1 MNTNGL
7 EIAIIG
13 MAGRFPG
20 AKNIDEY
27 WQNIKNGV
35 ESIRPL
41 TDEYLLS
48 QGVDKSFLEHPQYV
62 KAGAVLE
69 DIELFDA
76 DFFGFSPREAEIL
89 DPQQRL
95 FLECAV
101 EALET
106 AGYNPQTYPGLI
118 GVYGGAGMNG
128 YLFNL
133 YTNPNIRNSVS
144 NYQLF
149 LASDK
154 DFLTTRVSYK
164 LNLQGPSVDVQT
176 ACSTSLVAVHI
187 ACQSLLSGECDIAL
201 AGGVAIS
208 KQVGYLYQ
216 EGGIY
221 STDGHCRAFD
231 ANAKGTVS
239 GSGVGIVVL
248 KRLEDAASDGD
259 CIDAII
265 KGSAINNDGAFKVS
279 YTSPSIDA
287 QAKVIRAAQLMADV
301 EAESISYIEAHGTGT
316 PLGDPIEIAALT
328 QVFGSNQGAGGAEGA
343 EVAGE
348 ARGAGEAG
356 GARGAGEAGGARGA
370 GEAGGAEGAEG
381 AGGTEEAEGARGVKG
396 RQKPCG
402 IGSVKTNIGHLDTA
416 AGIASLIKAVL
427 ALKHKQIPPSLNF
440 EQPNPQ
446 IDFKNSPF
454 YVNGSLSPWKT
465 DKLPRRAGVSSFG
478 IGGTN
483 AHVVLEESRESAGSR
498 GSRGSRGGKEK
509 SWKLLTV
516 SAKTESAVLAAT
528 ANLAN
533 YLETYPDLNLA
544 DVAYTLKVGRQEF
557 EHRRFL
563 VCQNIESAIE
573 LLKSPDSPEVFTHS
587 HTPTT
592 RSIAFMFSGQGSQY
606 VDMGRE
612 LYETQTVFRETVDN
626 CCTLLKPHLGFDL
639 RTLIYPSE
647 EGTGNGNSTPSAS
660 SAPSAPSASSVS
672 SASSA
677 PSTLSLL
684 NQTAN
689 AQPAIFIIEYALAKL
704 WMSWGINPEVTIGHS
719 IGEYVAATI
728 AGVFSLE
735 DALKVVVERGKL
747 MQQQP
752 TGAMLSVFL
761 SAADIQPWLSAEI
774 TLAAI
779 NSPLLCVVSGS
790 NEAITNLSQN
800 LEASNIACR
809 LLHTSHAFHSPRM
822 SGAEKPFRKVLESV
836 KLNPPSIPFISN
848 VTGTWI
854 TATQATDKAYWVKHL
869 RETVQFAAG
878 IEELTKDSQR
888 ILLEVGAGRT
898 LSTFAKGQGEL
909 VLTSLRHPKENQ
921 SDIGFIYKTLGQLWL
936 HGLKI
941 NWAGFYHQQKRYR
954 VPLPTYPFERKRYWI
969 DASTEITHEVTSRGK
984 VKINNDGD
992 WFYIPTWERDKQVEF
1007 VTAQKFAE
1015 NKYVWLIFVDSAG
1028 IGVEIAQQLGNVGH
1042 DVITVAIGDKFDQI
1056 GYRQF
1061 TINPESEKDYI
1072 ELLEDLELR
1081 ELSVERVIH
1090 LWNLD
1095 EGINKSSFA
1104 DVQKLG
1110 FYSLLYLAQAI
1121 SQQKINNSIYIKIIT
1136 NCLYDVVGEEELNPL
1151 QSPILGLGKVIGQ
1164 EYPNIACCNIDVTL
1178 DEKDKERLV
1187 KQLLSEV
1194 ISQPTD
1200 FTIAYR
1206 GRYRWKQQFRLVKRD
1221 DESNNNIQLRQEGSY
1236 LIIGDLVNGLGR
1248 VFAEYLVKTLQAKL
1262 VLVGDEKPSFEWEN
1276 CLFVEADITD
1286 ELQVKDAINQAEASF
1301 GEIQG
1306 VFYSTPMSNEYS
1318 TATIGELTRNHCEYN
1333 FRYKVYG
1340 LQILEEVL
1348 QSRKLDFCILQS
1360 SLSTVVGGLGLG
1372 AYSAANYFVDA
1383 FAQQQL
1389 SNNLEKSTPWFSVN
1403 WDACDFELNQHR
1415 QFSSNMAEFA
1425 LTPAEVW
1432 SATKSILEM
1441 NAFPQVVVSKGEL
1454 DTRIKQWVKVKPLNE
1469 ASTIGNNSNHTR
1481 PNLTNEYVAP
1491 RNDIERAIA
1500 QIWQDLLGIDEVG
1513 VNDSFFELGGHSLL
1527 AVQAIAR
1534 LREIF
1539 QVELE
1544 MRSVLFEAPT
1554 VAKIAELVAQEQ
1566 PKEDDLA
1573 QMADILAEIQ
1583 DLSPEEIAKELEE

>member
-20 AKNIDEY
+20 ARNIDEY
-27 WQNIKNGV
+27 WQNIQNGV

-48 QGVDKSFLEHPQYV
+48 QGVDKSSLKHPQYV

-69 DIELFDA
+69 DVELFDA

-95 FLECAV
+95 FLECAQ
-101 EALET
+101 EAIET
-106 AGYNPQTYPGLI
+106 AGYNPQNYPGLI

-164 LNLQGPSVDVQT
+164 LNLAGPSVDIQT

-187 ACQSLLSGECDIAL
+187 ACQSLLSGECDMAL

-221 STDGHCRAFD
+221 SPDGHCRAFD

-248 KRLEDAASDGD
+248 KRLEDALNDGD
-259 CIDAII
+259 SIDAVI

-287 QAKVIRAAQLMADV
+287 QAKVIRAAQLIAEV
-301 EAESISYIEAHGTGT
+301 EPESISYIEAHGTGT
-316 PLGDPIEIAALT
+316 ALGDPIEIAALT
-328 QVFGSNQGAGGAEGA
+328 QVFGSKKGAEGV
-343 EVAGE
+343 ERV
-348 ARGAGEAG
+348 
-356 GARGAGEAGGARGA
+356 
-370 GEAGGAEGAEG
+370 EGVEG
-381 AGGTEEAEGARGVKG
+381 VEKKRKA
-396 RQKPCG
+396 CG

-427 ALKHKQIPPSLNF
+427 ALKYKQIPPSLHF
-440 EQPNPQ
+440 EQPNPRAC
-446 IDFKNSPF
+446 FKNSPF
-454 YVNGSLSPWKT
+454 YVNANLSTWET

-483 AHVVLEESRESAGSR
+483 AHVVLEENLTPSDRTPLSLLRR
-498 GSRGSRGGKEK
+498 GERGEGDYQTPLSFTRRGDGGEVKN
-509 SWKLLTV
+509 SWELLLI
-516 SAKTESAVLAAT
+516 SAKTESALEKAT

-533 YLETYPDLNLA
+533 YLETNPNSNLA
-544 DVAYTLKVGRQEF
+544 DVAYTLKFGRQEF

-573 LLKSPDSPEVFTHS
+573 LLKSPDSEKVFTHT

-592 RSIAFMFSGQGSQY
+592 QSVAFMFSGQGSQY
-606 VDMGRE
+606 VNMGRE

-626 CCTLLKPHLGFDL
+626 CCTLLKPHIDFDL
-639 RTLIYPSE
+639 LTLIFP
-647 EGTGNGNSTPSAS
+647 PSAS
-660 SAPSAPSASSVS
+660 SAPSIPSL
-672 SASSA
+672 
-677 PSTLSLL
+677 TD
-684 NQTAN
+684 TAN

-704 WMSWGINPEVTIGHS
+704 WMSWGITPEVTIGHS
-719 IGEYVAATI
+719 IGEYVAACL

-735 DALKVVVERGKL
+735 DALKVVAQRGKL

-752 TGAMLSVFL
+752 SGSMLSVFL
-761 SAADIQPWLSAEI
+761 SEGDIQCWLSEEV
-774 TLAAI
+774 TLAVV
-779 NSPLLCVVSGS
+779 NSPNFCVVSGS
-790 NEAITNLSQN
+790 KEAIANLQQS
-800 LEASNIACR
+800 LEASSIACR
-809 LLHTSHAFHSPRM
+809 LLHTSNAFHSLRM
-822 SGAEKPFRKVLESV
+822 SGAEKPFMEVLESI
-836 KLNPPSIPFISN
+836 KLNPPAIPFISN

-854 TATQATDKAYWVKHL
+854 TATEATDKAYWVKHL

-878 IEELTKDSQR
+878 IEELTSYSSR
-888 ILLEVGAGRT
+888 ILLEVGAGRA

-909 VLTSLRHPKENQ
+909 VLTSLRHPKEDK
-921 SDIGFIYKTLGQLWL
+921 SDIDFILNTLGQLWL
-936 HGLKI
+936 NGLTI
-941 NWAGFYHQQKRYR
+941 NWTGFYQNKYQDEKRYR
-954 VPLPTYPFERKRYWI
+954 IPLPTYPFERKRYWI
-969 DASTEITHEVTSRGK
+969 DAAEDYRLKNRKGTEYAEERSGRGSIK
-984 VKINNDGD
+984 GGVKINHDGD
-992 WFYIPTWERDKQVEF
+992 WFYVPSWERDKVEF
-1007 VTAQKFAE
+1007 VTGEKLASK
-1015 NKYVWLIFVDSAG
+1015 KYVWLIFVDVRG
-1028 IGVEIAQQLGNVGH
+1028 IGSEIAQKLGNAGH
-1042 DVITVAIGDKFDQI
+1042 DVITVAVGDKFDQI

-1061 TINPESEKDYI
+1061 CINPDNRRDYV

-1095 EGINKSSFA
+1095 DVSTNFA
-1104 DVQKLG
+1104 DAQKLG
-1110 FYSLLYLAQAI
+1110 FYSLLHLTKAI
-1121 SQQKINNSIYIKIIT
+1121 AQQKINNSIYIKIIT
-1136 NCLYDVVGEEELNPL
+1136 NCLYDVVGEEDLHSI
-1151 QSPILGLGKVIGQ
+1151 QSPIVGLGKVIGQ
-1164 EYPNIACCNIDVTL
+1164 EYANIACCNIDVTL
-1178 DEKDKERLV
+1178 DEKGNERLV

-1194 ISQPTD
+1194 VSEVSD

-1206 GRYRWKQQFRLVKRD
+1206 GRYRWKQVFRELNNRRD
-1221 DESNNNIQLRQEGSY
+1221 TKSAEERGTEIGLREGGIY
-1236 LIIGDLVNGLGR
+1236 LIVGDLVNGLGR
-1248 VFAEYLVKTLQAKL
+1248 VFAEYLVNTLQAKL
-1262 VLVGDEKPSFEWEN
+1262 ILIGNEKPSLEFKDS
-1276 CLFVEADITD
+1276 LFFQADITD
-1286 ELQVKDAINQAEASF
+1286 ELQMEDAFSQAESQF
-1301 GEIQG
+1301 GEING

-1318 TATIGELTRNHCEYN
+1318 TATIGELTENHCEYN

-1340 LQILEEVL
+1340 LQVLEKVL

-1383 FAQQQL
+1383 FAQQQ

-1415 QFSSNMAEFA
+1415 EFSSNMADFA
-1425 LTPAEVW
+1425 LTPDEVW
-1432 SATKSILEM
+1432 QATQSILDMAE
-1441 NAFPQVVVSKGEL
+1441 APQVVVSKGEL
-1454 DTRIKQWVKVKPLNE
+1454 DARIKKWVNLKPLNE
-1469 ASTIGNNSNHTR
+1469 TSTIGNNSSHTR
-1481 PNLTNEYVAP
+1481 PNLTNEYMAP
-1491 RNDIERAIA
+1491 RNDIEQAIA
-1500 QIWQDLLGIDEVG
+1500 QIWQDLLGIDKVG

-1534 LREIF
+1534 IREMF

-1554 VAKIAELVAQEQ
+1554 VAKIAELIEKEQ

-1573 QMADILAEIQ
+1573 QMADVLAEIQ
-1583 DLSPEEIAKELEE
+1583 GLSADEIAKELGK

>member
-1 MNTNGL
+1 MTTNGL

-27 WQNIKNGV
+27 WQNIQNGI

-48 QGVDKSFLEHPQYV
+48 QGVDKTSLEHPQYV
-62 KAGAVLE
+62 KAGAVL
-69 DIELFDA
+69 DNVELFDA

-89 DPQQRL
+89 DPQQRI
-95 FLECAV
+95 FLECAQ
-101 EALET
+101 EAIET
-106 AGYNPQTYPGLI
+106 AGYNPQTYQGLI

-133 YTNPNIRNSVS
+133 YSNPNIRKSVS

-164 LNLQGPSVDVQT
+164 LNLSGPSVDVQT

-208 KQVGYLYQ
+208 KQLGYLYQ

-221 STDGHCRAFD
+221 SPDGHCRAFD

-248 KRLEDAASDGD
+248 KRLEDALNDGD
-259 CIDAII
+259 SIDAVI

-287 QAKVIRAAQLMADV
+287 QAKVIRAAQLIAEV
-301 EAESISYIEAHGTGT
+301 EPETISYIEAHGTGT
-316 PLGDPIEIAALT
+316 ALGDPIEISALT
-328 QVFGSNQGAGGAEGA
+328 QVFGINY
-343 EVAGE
+343 
-348 ARGAGEAG
+348 
-356 GARGAGEAGGARGA
+356 
-370 GEAGGAEGAEG
+370 
-381 AGGTEEAEGARGVKG
+381 
-396 RQKPCG
+396 QKNSCG

-446 IDFKNSPF
+446 IDFDNSPF
-454 YVNGSLSPWKT
+454 YVNKSLSAWET

-478 IGGTN
+478 MGGTN
-483 AHVVLEESRESAGSR
+483 AHVILEENLTPSLLRR
-498 GSRGSRGGKEK
+498 GEVDETPLSLTRRGEGGEVNPCE
-509 SWKLLTV
+509 LLLI
-516 SAKTESAVLAAT
+516 SAKTESALQTAT
-528 ANLAN
+528 KNLAN
-533 YLETYPDLNLA
+533 YLETNPNLDLAN
-544 DVAYTLKVGRQEF
+544 VAYTLNLGRQEF
-557 EHRRFL
+557 EHRRCL
-563 VCQNIESAIE
+563 VCQDTESAIE
-573 LLKSPDSPEVFTHS
+573 LLKSPDSEKVFTHN
-587 HTPTT
+587 HIPTT
-592 RSIAFMFSGQGSQY
+592 QSIAFMFSGQGSQY
-606 VDMGRE
+606 VNMGRE
-612 LYETQTVFRETVDN
+612 LYETQPVFRETVDN
-626 CCTLLKPHLGFDL
+626 CCTLLQPHLGFDL
-639 RTLIYPSE
+639 KTIIYPSLF
-647 EGTGNGNSTPSAS
+647 SHSLTPSL
-660 SAPSAPSASSVS
+660 PH
-672 SASSA
+672 
-677 PSTLSLL
+677 SL
-684 NQTAN
+684 TDTIY

-704 WMSWGINPEVTIGHS
+704 WMSWGINPEVAIGHS

-735 DALKVVVERGKL
+735 DALKIVAARGKL

-752 TGAMLSVFL
+752 SGSMLSVFL
-761 SAADIQPWLSAEI
+761 SVADIQSWLSEEV
-774 TLAAI
+774 TLAVV
-779 NSPLLCVVSGS
+779 NSQNLCVVSGS
-790 NEAITNLSQN
+790 NDAINNLQKR

-809 LLHTSHAFHSPRM
+809 LLHTSHAFHSPMM
-822 SGAEKPFRKVLESV
+822 SGAEKPFTQVLESV

-854 TATQATDKAYWVKHL
+854 TATEATDKAYWVKHL

-878 IEELTKDSQR
+878 IEELTKDSNR

-898 LSTFAKGQGEL
+898 LSTFAKGKSEL
-909 VLTSLRHPKENQ
+909 VFTSLRHPKEDK
-921 SDIGFIYKTLGQLWL
+921 SDVDFILNTLGQLWL

-941 NWAGFYHQQKRYR
+941 NWNGFYQSQYQNNYQDNKLYR
-954 VPLPTYPFERKRYWI
+954 IPLPTYPFERKRYWI
-969 DASTEITHEVTSRGK
+969 DASTEISQEITGK
-984 VKINNDGD
+984 NKNNNQININRDGD
-992 WFYIPTWERDKQVEF
+992 WFYIPKWECDRTNYLKPEKLTD
-1007 VTAQKFAE
+1007 T
-1015 NKYVWLIFVDSAG
+1015 KYVWLIFIDDS
-1028 IGVEIAQQLGNVGH
+1028 GVGDEISQQLGSAGH
-1042 DVITVAIGDKFDQI
+1042 DVITVAVGDKFDQF

-1061 TINPESEKDYI
+1061 TINPESKQDYI

-1081 ELSVERVIH
+1081 ELTVERVIH

-1110 FYSLLYLAQAI
+1110 FYSLLYLTQAI
-1121 SQQKINNSIYIKIIT
+1121 SQQKIKNSIYIKVIT
-1136 NCLYDVVGEEELNPL
+1136 SCIYDVVGEEDLHSI
-1151 QSPILGLGKVIGQ
+1151 QSPIVGLSKVIGQ
-1164 EYPNIACCNIDVTL
+1164 EYPNIACCNIDVRFS
-1178 DEKDKERLV
+1178 EKDKERLV

-1194 ISQPTD
+1194 VNEVSD

-1206 GRYRWKQQFRLVKRD
+1206 GRYRWKQQFRLIKRD
-1221 DESNNNIQLRQEGSY
+1221 DESNHNIQLRQEGIY
-1236 LIIGDLVNGLGR
+1236 LIIGDLINGLGK
-1248 VFAEYLVKTLQAKL
+1248 VFAEYLVNKLKAKL
-1262 VLVGDEKPSFEWEN
+1262 VLIGDEKPSLELKDS
-1276 CLFVEADITD
+1276 LFFQADITD
-1286 ELQVKDAINQAEASF
+1286 ELQIKDAIAQAESKF
-1301 GEIQG
+1301 GEING
-1306 VFYSTPMSNEYS
+1306 VFYSTPMSNENS
-1318 TATIGELTRNHCEYN
+1318 TATIGELTQNHCEYN

-1340 LQILEEVL
+1340 LQVLEKVL

-1383 FAQQQL
+1383 FAQQL
-1389 SNNLEKSTPWFSVN
+1389 NNNLENSTPWFSIN

-1415 QFSSNMAEFA
+1415 EFSSNMAEFA
-1425 LTPAEVW
+1425 LTPDEVW
-1432 SATKSILEM
+1432 SATQSILDM
-1441 NAFPQVVVSKGEL
+1441 NAVPQVVVSKGEL
-1454 DTRIKQWVKVKPLNE
+1454 ETRIQKWVNVKPLTE
-1469 ASTIGNNSNHTR
+1469 TSTIGNNSSHTR
-1481 PNLTNEYVAP
+1481 PNLTNEYIAP
-1491 RNDIERAIA
+1491 RNDIERGIA
-1500 QIWQDLLGIDEVG
+1500 QIWQDLLGIDKVG

-1534 LREIF
+1534 LREMF

-1554 VAKIAELVAQEQ
+1554 VAKIAEIVEKEQ

-1583 DLSPEEIAKELEE
+1583 GLSADEIAKELGE

>member
-27 WQNIKNGV
+27 WENIKNGV
-35 ESIRPL
+35 ESIRLL

-48 QGVDKSFLEHPQYV
+48 QGVDKSSLEHPQYV
-62 KAGAVLE
+62 KAAAVLE

-106 AGYNPQTYPGLI
+106 AGYNPQTYSGLI
-118 GVYGGAGMNG
+118 GIYGGAGMNG

-133 YTNPNIRNSVS
+133 YTNPSIRNSVS

-164 LNLQGPSVDVQT
+164 LNLTGPSVDIQT

-216 EGGIY
+216 NGGIY
-221 STDGHCRAFD
+221 SPDGHCRAFD
-231 ANAKGTVS
+231 AQAQGTVS

-248 KRLEDAASDGD
+248 KRLEDALNDGD
-259 CIDAII
+259 SIDAVI
-265 KGSAINNDGAFKVS
+265 KGSAINNDGTFKVS

-287 QAKVIRAAQLMADV
+287 QAKVIHTAQLMADL
-301 EAESISYIEAHGTGT
+301 EPESISYIEAHGTGT
-316 PLGDPIEIAALT
+316 PLGDPIEIAALN
-328 QVFGSNQGAGGAEGA
+328 QVFGSKKAEGV
-343 EVAGE
+343 ERV
-348 ARGAGEAG
+348 
-356 GARGAGEAGGARGA
+356 
-370 GEAGGAEGAEG
+370 EGVEG
-381 AGGTEEAEGARGVKG
+381 VEKK
-396 RQKPCG
+396 QKPCG

-446 IDFKNSPF
+446 IDFDNSPF
-454 YVNGSLSPWKT
+454 YVNASLSAWET

-483 AHVVLEESRESAGSR
+483 AHLVLEEAETQNVETLYTTSLHNSQ
-498 GSRGSRGGKEK
+498 
-509 SWKLLTV
+509 LLLI
-516 SAKTESAVLAAT
+516 SAKTESAVLKAT

-533 YLETYPDLNLA
+533 YLETNPDLNLA

-563 VCQNIESAIE
+563 VCQNLESAIE
-573 LLKSPDSPEVFTHS
+573 LLKSPNSPEVFTHT

-592 RSIAFMFSGQGSQY
+592 RSIAFMFSAQGSQY
-606 VDMGRE
+606 INMGWE

-626 CCTLLKPHLGFDL
+626 CCNLLKPHLGFDL
-639 RTLIYPSE
+639 RTIIYPSISPP
-647 EGTGNGNSTPSAS
+647 STPSSPS
-660 SAPSAPSASSVS
+660 SPS
-672 SASSA
+672 
-677 PSTLSLL
+677 L
-684 NQTAN
+684 NQTAH
-689 AQPAIFIIEYALAKL
+689 AQPAIFIIEYALAQL
-704 WMSWGINPEVTIGHS
+704 WMSWGITPEVTIGHS

-735 DALKVVVERGKL
+735 DALKVVVARGKL

-761 SAADIQPWLSAEI
+761 SVVDIQPWLSEEI

-779 NSPLLCVVSGS
+779 NSSNLCVVSGS
-790 NEAITNLSQN
+790 SEAIANLSQN

-809 LLHTSHAFHSPRM
+809 LLHTSHAFHSPSM
-822 SGAEKPFRKVLESV
+822 SGAEKPFMQVLESV

-854 TATQATDKAYWVKHL
+854 TATEATDKAYWVKHL

-878 IEELTKDSQR
+878 IEELTKDSSR

-898 LSTFAKGQGEL
+898 LSTFAQGQSKL
-909 VLTSLRHPKENQ
+909 VLTSLRHPQENE
-921 SDIGFIYKTLGQLWL
+921 SDISFIFKTLGQLWL

-941 NWAGFYHQQKRYR
+941 DWTEFYKHKNQQQKRYR

-969 DASTEITHEVTSRGK
+969 DASTEITQEVTREN
-984 VKINNDGD
+984 INNNKITINHDGD
-992 WFYIPTWERDKQVEF
+992 WFYVPTWERDKQVEF
-1007 VTAQKFAE
+1007 ITPQKFAE
-1015 NKYVWLIFVDSAG
+1015 NKYVWLIFIDNACFG
-1028 IGVEIAQQLGNVGH
+1028 AEIAQQLGNIGH

-1081 ELSVERVIH
+1081 ELSVERIIH

-1095 EGINKSSFA
+1095 EEINKSSFG

-1110 FYSLLYLAQAI
+1110 FYSLLYLAQGLA
-1121 SQQKINNSIYIKIIT
+1121 QQKISNSIYIKIVT
-1136 NCLYDVVGEEELNPL
+1136 NCLYDIVGEEELNPL
-1151 QSPILGLGKVIGQ
+1151 QSPIVGLGKVIGQ

-1194 ISQPTD
+1194 ISPPKD
-1200 FTIAYR
+1200 FTISYR

-1221 DESNNNIQLRQEGSY
+1221 DESNNNIQLRQEGIY
-1236 LIIGDLVNGLGR
+1236 LIVGDLVNGLGR
-1248 VFAEYLVKTLQAKL
+1248 VFAEYLVNTLQAKL
-1262 VLVGDEKPSFEWEN
+1262 IFIGDEKPTFVPQE

-1286 ELQVKDAINQAEASF
+1286 ELQMEDAISQAESHF
-1301 GEIQG
+1301 GEIHG
-1306 VFYSTPMSNEYS
+1306 VFYSTPMSNEHS

-1340 LQILEEVL
+1340 LQVLEKVL

-1415 QFSSNMAEFA
+1415 EFSSNMAEFA

-1432 SATKSILEM
+1432 QATQSILDM
-1441 NAFPQVVVSKGEL
+1441 NNSPQVVVSKGEL
-1454 DTRIKQWVKVKPLNE
+1454 DARIKQWLKVKPLNE
-1469 ASTIGNNSNHTR
+1469 TSTIGNNSSHTR
-1481 PNLTNEYVAP
+1481 PNLTNEYIAP

-1500 QIWQDLLGIDEVG
+1500 QVWQDLLGIDEVG

-1566 PKEDDLA
+1566 PKQDDLA

-1583 DLSPEEIAKELEE
+1583 GLSAEEIAKELEE

>member
-1 MNTNGL
+1 MTTNGL

-20 AKNIDEY
+20 AKNIDEF
-27 WQNIKNGV
+27 WQNIQNGV

-48 QGVDKSFLEHPQYV
+48 QGVDKSSLEHPQYV

-69 DIELFDA
+69 DVELFDA

-101 EALET
+101 EAIET
-106 AGYNPQTYPGLI
+106 AGYNPQTYQGLI

-164 LNLQGPSVDVQT
+164 LNLEGPSVDVQT

-187 ACQSLLSGECDIAL
+187 ACQSLLSGECDMAL

-221 STDGHCRAFD
+221 SPDGHCRAFD
-231 ANAKGTVS
+231 ADAKGTVS

-248 KRLEDAASDGD
+248 KRLEDALNDGD

-287 QAKVIRAAQLMADV
+287 QAKVIRAAQLIASV
-301 EAESISYIEAHGTGT
+301 EPSSISYIEAHGTGT
-316 PLGDPIEIAALT
+316 ALGDPIEIAALT
-328 QVFGSNQGAGGAEGA
+328 QVFGSQK
-343 EVAGE
+343 
-348 ARGAGEAG
+348 
-356 GARGAGEAGGARGA
+356 
-370 GEAGGAEGAEG
+370 GAEGAEG
-381 AGGTEEAEGARGVKG
+381 VRG
-396 RQKPCG
+396 RQKACG
-402 IGSVKTNIGHLDTA
+402 IGSLKTNIGHLDTA

-427 ALKHKQIPPSLNF
+427 ALKYKQIPPSLHF

-446 IDFKNSPF
+446 IDFNASPF
-454 YVNGSLSPWKT
+454 YVNTSLSPWET

-483 AHVVLEESRESAGSR
+483 AHLVLEENLTPSLRTPLSLLRR
-498 GSRGSRGGKEK
+498 GERGVSDGTPLSTRGERGVSDGTPLSLTRRGEGGEVK
-509 SWKLLTV
+509 SWELLLI
-516 SAKTESAVLAAT
+516 SAKTESAVLTAT
-528 ANLAN
+528 ANLAR
-533 YLETYPDLNLA
+533 YLEAHPDLNLA

-563 VCQNIESAIE
+563 VCQNIESAIL
-573 LLKSPDSPEVFTHS
+573 LLKSPDSPEVFTHT

-592 RSIAFMFSGQGSQY
+592 RSVAFMFSGQGSQY
-606 VDMGRE
+606 VNMGRE
-612 LYETQTVFRETVDN
+612 LYETQPVFQETVDN

-639 RTLIYPSE
+639 QTLIYPSE
-647 EGTGNGNSTPSAS
+647 KGIGSENSTPS
-660 SAPSAPSASSVS
+660 P
-672 SASSA
+672 
-677 PSTLSLL
+677 L
-684 NQTAN
+684 NQTAI

-704 WMSWGINPEVTIGHS
+704 WMSWGITPEVSIGHS
-719 IGEYVAATI
+719 IGEYVAACL

-735 DALKVVVERGKL
+735 DALKVVAVRGKL

-761 SAADIQPWLSAEI
+761 SANDIQSWLNDEI

-779 NSPLLCVVSGS
+779 NSPLLCVVSGKC
-790 NEAITNLSQN
+790 EAIANLEKR

-809 LLHTSHAFHSPRM
+809 LLHTSHAFHSPMM
-822 SGAEKPFRKVLESV
+822 SGAEKPFMQVLESI

-854 TATQATDKAYWVKHL
+854 TATEATDKAYWVKHL

-878 IEELTKDSQR
+878 VTELTKDSHR

-909 VLTSLRHPKENQ
+909 VLTSVRHPKEDK
-921 SDIGFIYKTLGQLWL
+921 SDVDFILNTLGQLWL
-936 HGLKI
+936 NGLKI
-941 NWAGFYHQQKRYR
+941 DWSGFYQQQKRYR

-969 DASTEITHEVTSRGK
+969 DGAREVSSLFGVEDYRLKNRRGTEGAEERSGRGSIK
-984 VKINNDGD
+984 GGVKINHDGD
-992 WFYIPTWERDKQVEF
+992 WFYVSSWERDRVEF
-1007 VTAQKFAE
+1007 VTREKLASY
-1015 NKYVWLIFVDSAG
+1015 KYVWLIFVDAAG
-1028 IGVEIAQQLGNVGH
+1028 IGSEIAQQLANAGH
-1042 DVITVAIGDKFDQI
+1042 DVITVAVGDKFDQV

-1061 TINPESEKDYI
+1061 SINPECQEDYV

-1081 ELSVERVIH
+1081 ELNVERVIH

-1095 EGINKSSFA
+1095 DVSTSFA
-1104 DVQKLG
+1104 DAQKLG
-1110 FYSLLYLAQAI
+1110 FYSLLYLTKAI
-1121 SQQKINNSIYIKIIT
+1121 SQQKISNSIYIKIIT
-1136 NCLYDVVGEEELNPL
+1136 NCLYDVVGEEELNPV
-1151 QSPILGLGKVIGQ
+1151 QSPIVGLSKVIGQ
-1164 EYPNIACCNIDVTL
+1164 EYPNIACCNIDVKIC
-1178 DEKDKERLV
+1178 EQKERLI
-1187 KQLLSEV
+1187 KQLLIEMVGEV
-1194 ISQPTD
+1194 RD
-1200 FTIAYR
+1200 FTVAYR
-1206 GRYRWKQQFRLVKRD
+1206 GRYRWRKVFTEL
-1221 DESNNNIQLRQEGSY
+1221 NNRRGAEGAEGRSTEIVLREVGSY
-1236 LIIGDLVNGLGR
+1236 LIVGDLVGGLGR
-1248 VFAEYLVKTLQAKL
+1248 VFAEYLVNTMRARL
-1262 VLVGDEKPSFEWEN
+1262 VLIGDEKPSWEWEY
-1276 CLFVEADITD
+1276 LFVEADITS
-1286 ELQVKDAINQAEASF
+1286 ESQMEDAVSQAEAEF
-1301 GEIQG
+1301 GEING
-1306 VFYSTPMSNEYS
+1306 VFYSTPMSNEHS
-1318 TATIGELTRNHCEYN
+1318 TATIGELTGNHCEYN

-1340 LQILEEVL
+1340 LQVLAKVL

-1383 FAQQQL
+1383 FAHQQL
-1389 SNNLEKSTPWFSVN
+1389 SNNLEESTPWFSVN

-1415 QFSSNMAEFA
+1415 EFSSNMAQFA
-1425 LTPAEVW
+1425 LTPREVW
-1432 SATKSILEM
+1432 EATQSILKM
-1441 NAFPQVVVSKGEL
+1441 GVPQVVVSKGEL
-1454 DTRIKQWVKVKPLNE
+1454 DARIEQWVRVQPLNE
-1469 ASTIGNNSNHTR
+1469 ASTIGNNSSHTR

-1491 RNDIERAIA
+1491 RNDIEQAIA
-1500 QIWQDLLGIDEVG
+1500 QIWQDLLGIDKVG

-1534 LREIF
+1534 LREMF

-1554 VAKIAELVAQEQ
+1554 VGKIAGMIGREQ

-1573 QMADILAEIQ
+1573 QMADVLAEIQ
-1583 DLSPEEIAKELEE
+1583 GLSAEEIAKELEE

>member
-20 AKNIDEY
+20 AKNVDEY
-27 WQNIKNGV
+27 WQNIQNGV

-48 QGVDKSFLEHPQYV
+48 QGVDKSSLEHPQYV

-76 DFFGFSPREAEIL
+76 DFFGFNPREAEIL

-95 FLECAV
+95 FLECAQ
-101 EALET
+101 EAIET
-106 AGYNPQTYPGLI
+106 AGINPQTYPGLI
-118 GVYGGAGMNG
+118 GVYGGAAMNG

-133 YTNPNIRNSVS
+133 YSNPNIRNSLS

-216 EGGIY
+216 NGGIY
-221 STDGHCRAFD
+221 SPDGHCRAFD
-231 ANAKGTVS
+231 AQARGTVS
-239 GSGVGIVVL
+239 GNGVGIVVL
-248 KRLEDAASDGD
+248 KRLEDALNDGD

-287 QAKVIRAAQLMADV
+287 QAKVICTAQLMADV
-301 EAESISYIEAHGTGT
+301 EPESITYIEAHGTGT

-328 QVFGSNQGAGGAEGA
+328 QVFGNNQGAEGA
-343 EVAGE
+343 EE
-348 ARGAGEAG
+348 
-356 GARGAGEAGGARGA
+356 
-370 GEAGGAEGAEG
+370 AEG
-381 AGGTEEAEGARGVKG
+381 AGGVKK

-416 AGIASLIKAVL
+416 AGIASLIKTVL

-440 EQPNPQ
+440 EKPNPRACF
-446 IDFKNSPF
+446 DNSPF
-454 YVNGSLSPWKT
+454 YVNASLSTWET

-483 AHVVLEESRESAGSR
+483 AHLILEEAETQNVETLYTTSLHNSQ
-498 GSRGSRGGKEK
+498 
-509 SWKLLTV
+509 LLLI
-516 SAKTESAVLAAT
+516 SAKTESALEKAT

-533 YLETYPDLNLA
+533 YLETNSDLNLA

-563 VCQNIESAIE
+563 VCQNLESAIE
-573 LLKSPDSPEVFTHS
+573 LLKSPDSEKVFTHS
-587 HTPTT
+587 HTATT
-592 RSIAFMFSGQGSQY
+592 QSIAFMFSGQGSQY
-606 VDMGRE
+606 INMGRE
-612 LYETQTVFRETVDN
+612 LYDTQTVFRETVDK

-639 RTLIYPSE
+639 LTLIYANKETRGQGDKETRVSMPH
-647 EGTGNGNSTPSAS
+647 
-660 SAPSAPSASSVS
+660 APCPM
-672 SASSA
+672 
-677 PSTLSLL
+677 PNLTD
-684 NQTAN
+684 TAH
-689 AQPAIFIIEYALAKL
+689 AQPAIFVIEYALAKL

-735 DALKVVVERGKL
+735 DALKVVAARGKL

-761 SAADIQPWLSAEI
+761 SAADIQPWLSEEI

-779 NSPLLCVVSGS
+779 NSPSLCVVSGS
-790 NEAITNLSQN
+790 NEAIANLSQN

-809 LLHTSHAFHSPRM
+809 LLHTSHAFHSPMM
-822 SGAEKPFRKVLESV
+822 SGAQKPFMQVLESV

-854 TATQATDKAYWVKHL
+854 TTTEATDKAYWVKHL

-878 IEELTKDSQR
+878 IEELTKDSSR
-888 ILLEVGAGRT
+888 ILLEIGAGRT
-898 LSTFAKGQGEL
+898 LSTFAQGESQL
-909 VLTSLRHPKENQ
+909 ILTSLRHPKENQ
-921 SDIGFIYKTLGQLWL
+921 SDIGFIFKTLGQLWL
-936 HGLKI
+936 NGLKI
-941 NWAGFYHQQKRYR
+941 DWNGFYQNKRHYR

-969 DASTEITHEVTSRGK
+969 DASTQISQEVTNRSK
-984 VKINNDGD
+984 VKINNHGD

-1007 VTAQKFAE
+1007 VTTQKLAE
-1015 NKYVWLIFVDSAG
+1015 NKYVWLIFIDNAG
-1028 IGVEIAQQLGNVGH
+1028 VGSEIAQNLGNASH
-1042 DVITVAIGDKFDQI
+1042 DVITVAVGDKFDQI

-1061 TINPESEKDYI
+1061 SINPESEKDYI

-1081 ELSVERVIH
+1081 ELSVERIIH

-1095 EGINKSSFA
+1095 EGINQSSFQ

-1110 FYSLLYLAQAI
+1110 FYSLLYLTQAI
-1121 SQQKINNSIYIKIIT
+1121 SQHKISNSIYIKIIT
-1136 NCLYDVVGEEELNPL
+1136 NCLYDVVGEEELNPI
-1151 QSPILGLGKVIGQ
+1151 QSPIVGLSKVIGQ
-1164 EYPNIACCNIDVTL
+1164 EYPNIACCNLDVTL
-1178 DEKDKERLV
+1178 DGKGKERLV

-1206 GRYRWKQQFRLVKRD
+1206 GRYRWRQQFKLVNRD
-1221 DESNNNIQLRQEGSY
+1221 EEFNQKVQLRKEGNY

-1248 VFAEYLVKTLQAKL
+1248 VFAEYLVNTLQAKL
-1262 VLVGDEKPSFEWEN
+1262 VLVGDEKPSFASEN

-1286 ELQVKDAINQAEASF
+1286 ELQVKDAISQAEASF
-1301 GEIQG
+1301 GEIHG
-1306 VFYSTPMSNEYS
+1306 VFYSTPMSNEHS

-1340 LQILEEVL
+1340 LQILEKVL
-1348 QSRKLDFCILQS
+1348 QSIKLDFCILQS

-1383 FAQQQL
+1383 FAQQQF
-1389 SNNLEKSTPWFSVN
+1389 SNNINGNTNSSTPWFSIN

-1415 QFSSNMAEFA
+1415 EFSSNMAEFA

-1432 SATKSILEM
+1432 QATQNILDM
-1441 NAFPQVVVSKGEL
+1441 SAFPQVVVSKGEL
-1454 DTRIKQWVKVKPLNE
+1454 DARIKQWINVKPLNE

-1500 QIWQDLLGIDEVG
+1500 QVWQDLLGIDEVG

-1573 QMADILAEIQ
+1573 QMAEILAEIQ
-1583 DLSPEEIAKELEE
+1583 GLSPEEIAKELEE

>member
-1 MNTNGL
+1 MTTNGL

-27 WQNIKNGV
+27 WQNIQNGI

-48 QGVDKSFLEHPQYV
+48 QGVDKSSLEHPQYV

-95 FLECAV
+95 FLECAQ
-101 EALET
+101 EAIET

-133 YTNPNIRNSVS
+133 YSNSNIRNSLS

-164 LNLQGPSVDVQT
+164 LNLSGPSVDVQT

-187 ACQSLLSGECDIAL
+187 ACQSLLSGECDMAL

-208 KQVGYLYQ
+208 KQLGYVYQ

-221 STDGHCRAFD
+221 SPDGHCRAFD
-231 ANAKGTVS
+231 TNAKGTVS

-248 KRLEDAASDGD
+248 KRLEDALNDGD
-259 CIDAII
+259 CIDAVI

-287 QAKVIRAAQLMADV
+287 QAKVIRAAQLIG
-301 EAESISYIEAHGTGT
+301 EIEPETISYIEAHGTGT
-316 PLGDPIEIAALT
+316 ALGDPIEIAALT
-328 QVFGSNQGAGGAEGA
+328 QVFGSNHQ
-343 EVAGE
+343 
-348 ARGAGEAG
+348 
-356 GARGAGEAGGARGA
+356 
-370 GEAGGAEGAEG
+370 
-381 AGGTEEAEGARGVKG
+381 
-396 RQKPCG
+396 QNSCG

-427 ALKHKQIPPSLNF
+427 ALKYQQIPPSLNF

-446 IDFKNSPF
+446 IDFDNSPF
-454 YVNGSLSPWKT
+454 YVNASLSAWET

-483 AHVVLEESRESAGSR
+483 AHLVLEENLTPSYRTPIELLR
-498 GSRGSRGGKEK
+498 RGGRDSQTPLSLTSTKGGDSQTPLSLTRRGDGGEVNPCE
-509 SWKLLTV
+509 LLTV
-516 SAKTESAVLAAT
+516 SAKTESALGTAT
-528 ANLAN
+528 KNLAN
-533 YLETYPDLNLA
+533 YLETHPNLDLA

-573 LLKSPDSPEVFTHS
+573 LLKSPDSEKVFTHN
-587 HTPTT
+587 HTSTT
-592 RSIAFMFSGQGSQY
+592 QSIAFMFSGQGSQY
-606 VDMGRE
+606 VNMGRE
-612 LYETQTVFRETVDN
+612 LYETQATFRETVDN
-626 CCTLLKPHLGFDL
+626 CCKLIKPHLGFDL
-639 RTLIYPSE
+639 LTLIYPSP
-647 EGTGNGNSTPSAS
+647 STPST
-660 SAPSAPSASSVS
+660 PSPPS
-672 SASSA
+672 
-677 PSTLSLL
+677 PL
-684 NQTAN
+684 NQTAH
-689 AQPAIFIIEYALAKL
+689 AQPAIFIIEYALSKL
-704 WMSWGINPEVTIGHS
+704 WMSWGITPEATIGHS

-735 DALKVVVERGKL
+735 DALKVVAARGKL
-747 MQQQP
+747 MQEQP

-761 SAADIQPWLSAEI
+761 GANEIQSWLSEEV
-774 TLAAI
+774 TLAA
-779 NSPLLCVVSGS
+779 NNAANLCVVSG
-790 NEAITNLSQN
+790 NNDAINNLQQR
-800 LEASNIACR
+800 LEASNITCR
-809 LLHTSHAFHSPRM
+809 LLHTSHAFHSPMM
-822 SGAEKPFRKVLESV
+822 SGAEKPFMEVLESV

-854 TATQATDKAYWVKHL
+854 TATEATDKAYWVKHL
-869 RETVQFAAG
+869 RETVQFAGG
-878 IEELTKDSQR
+878 IEELTKDSSR

-898 LSTFAKGQGEL
+898 LSTFAKGKSKL
-909 VLTSLRHPKENQ
+909 VLTSLRHPKEDN
-921 SDIGFIYKTLGQLWL
+921 SDVGFIFKTLGKLWL
-936 HGLKI
+936 NGLKI
-941 NWAGFYHQQKRYR
+941 NWNAFYQNKYQHQHQDKKLYR
-954 VPLPTYPFERKRYWI
+954 IPLPTYPFERKRYWV
-969 DASTEITHEVTSRGK
+969 DASTELSQEITGK
-984 VKINNDGD
+984 NINKYQNKINHDGD
-992 WFYIPTWERDKQVEF
+992 WFYVPTWKRDKVEF
-1007 VTAQKFAE
+1007 VTAEKLASQ
-1015 NKYVWLIFVDSAG
+1015 KYVWLIFVDMR
-1028 IGVEIAQQLGNVGH
+1028 GVGSKIAQQLGSAGH
-1042 DVITVAIGDKFDQI
+1042 DVITVAVGDKFDQL

-1061 TINPESEKDYI
+1061 SINPESKQDYV

-1081 ELSVERVIH
+1081 ELNVERVIH

-1095 EGINKSSFA
+1095 EEISKSSFA
-1104 DVQKLG
+1104 DAQKLG
-1110 FYSLLYLAQAI
+1110 FYSLLYLTQAI
-1121 SQQKINNSIYIKIIT
+1121 SQQKINNSIHIKIIT
-1136 NCLYDVVGEEELNPL
+1136 NCVYDVVGEEDLHSI
-1151 QSPILGLGKVIGQ
+1151 QSPIVGLSKVIGQ
-1164 EYPNIACCNIDVTL
+1164 EYTNIACYNIDVS
-1178 DEKDKERLV
+1178 DGKGNERLV

-1200 FTIAYR
+1200 FTVAYR
-1206 GRYRWKQQFRLVKRD
+1206 GRYRWKQQFKLVKRD
-1221 DESNNNIQLRQEGSY
+1221 DESNNNIQLRSEGIY

-1248 VFAEYLVKTLQAKL
+1248 VFAEYLVNKLQAKL
-1262 VLVGDEKPSFEWEN
+1262 VLVGDEKPSLDLKDS
-1276 CLFVEADITD
+1276 LFFQADITD
-1286 ELQVKDAINQAEASF
+1286 ELQIENAMSQAESQF
-1301 GEIQG
+1301 GEIHG
-1306 VFYSTPMSNEYS
+1306 VFYSTPMSNEHS
-1318 TATIGELTRNHCEYN
+1318 TATIGELTQNHCEYN

-1340 LQILEEVL
+1340 LQVLEKIL

-1383 FAQQQL
+1383 FTQQQL
-1389 SNNLEKSTPWFSVN
+1389 NNDSEKSTPWFSVN

-1415 QFSSNMAEFA
+1415 EFSSNMAEFA
-1425 LTPAEVW
+1425 LTPDEVW
-1432 SATKSILEM
+1432 KATQSILDM
-1441 NAFPQVVVSKGEL
+1441 SAFPQVVVSKGEL
-1454 DTRIKQWVKVKPLNE
+1454 DARIKQWINVKPLNE
-1469 ASTIGNNSNHTR
+1469 TSTIGNNSTHAR
-1481 PNLTNEYVAP
+1481 PNLTNEYIAP
-1491 RNDIERAIA
+1491 KNEIEQAIA
-1500 QIWQDLLGIDEVG
+1500 QIWQDLLGIDKVG

-1534 LREIF
+1534 LREMF

-1554 VAKIAELVAQEQ
+1554 VAKIAELIEKEQ

-1573 QMADILAEIQ
+1573 QMADVLAEIQ
-1583 DLSPEEIAKELEE
+1583 GLTSEEVMKELGE

>member
-1 MNTNGL
+1 MTTNGL

-13 MAGRFPG
+13 IAGKFPG
-20 AKNIDEY
+20 ARNIDEF
-27 WQNIKNGV
+27 WQNIQNGV

-48 QGVDKSFLEHPQYV
+48 QGVDKESLRHPQYV

-69 DIELFDA
+69 DVELFDA

-101 EALET
+101 EAIET
-106 AGYNPQTYPGLI
+106 AGYNPQTYQGLI

-133 YTNPNIRNSVS
+133 YTNPKIRNSVS

-164 LNLQGPSVDVQT
+164 LNLEGPSVDVQT

-187 ACQSLLSGECDIAL
+187 ACQSLLSGECDMAL

-221 STDGHCRAFD
+221 SPDGHCRAFD
-231 ANAKGTVS
+231 THAKGTVS

-248 KRLEDAASDGD
+248 KRLEDAKKDGD

-287 QAKVIRAAQLMADV
+287 QAKVIRAAQLIASV
-301 EAESISYIEAHGTGT
+301 EAETISYIEAHGTGT

-328 QVFGSNQGAGGAEGA
+328 QVFGSKKGAEGA
-343 EVAGE
+343 S
-348 ARGAGEAG
+348 
-356 GARGAGEAGGARGA
+356 
-370 GEAGGAEGAEG
+370 
-381 AGGTEEAEGARGVKG
+381 G
-396 RQKPCG
+396 RQKACG

-427 ALKHKQIPPSLNF
+427 ALKYKQIPPSLHF
-440 EQPNPQ
+440 EQLNPRAC
-446 IDFKNSPF
+446 FKNSPF
-454 YVNGSLSPWKT
+454 YINTSLSAWET

-483 AHVVLEESRESAGSR
+483 AHVVLEENLTLMTGEESEV
-498 GSRGSRGGKEK
+498 KD
-509 SWKLLTV
+509 SWELLLI
-516 SAKTESAVLAAT
+516 SAKTESALETAT
-528 ANLAN
+528 ANLAR
-533 YLETYPDLNLA
+533 YLEAHPDLNLA

-557 EHRRFL
+557 EHRRFF
-563 VCQNIESAIE
+563 VCQTIESAKQ
-573 LLKSPDSPEVFTHS
+573 LLKSPDSPDVFTYA

-592 RSIAFMFSGQGSQY
+592 RSVAFMFSGQGSQY
-606 VDMGRE
+606 VNMGLE

-626 CCTLLKPHLGFDL
+626 CCTLLKPHIDFDL
-639 RTLIYPSE
+639 LTLIYPIE
-647 EGTGNGNSTPSAS
+647 KGIGNREQGIGSGNSTPS
-660 SAPSAPSASSVS
+660 P
-672 SASSA
+672 
-677 PSTLSLL
+677 L
-684 NQTAN
+684 NQTAI

-704 WMSWGINPEVTIGHS
+704 WMSWGIIPEASIGHS
-719 IGEYVAATI
+719 IGEYVAACL

-735 DALKVVVERGKL
+735 DALKVVAVRGKL

-761 SAADIQPWLSAEI
+761 SANDLQSWLNDEI

-779 NSPLLCVVSGS
+779 NSPLLCVVSGKC
-790 NEAITNLSQN
+790 EAIANLAQR
-800 LEASNIACR
+800 LESSNIACR
-809 LLHTSHAFHSPRM
+809 LLHTSHAFHSPQM
-822 SGAEKPFRKVLESV
+822 SGAEKPFMEVLESV
-836 KLNPPSIPFISN
+836 KLNPPAIPFISN
-848 VTGTWI
+848 VSGTWI
-854 TATQATDKAYWVKHL
+854 TATEATDKAYWVKHL

-878 IEELTKDSQR
+878 IEELTKDSYR

-898 LSTFAKGQGEL
+898 LSTFAKGNEL
-909 VLTSLRHPKENQ
+909 VFTSLRHPQENQ
-921 SDIGFIYKTLGQLWL
+921 SDQDFILNTLGQLWL
-936 HGLKI
+936 TGLKI
-941 NWAGFYHQQKRYR
+941 DWADFYRNKYKDEKRYR
-954 VPLPTYPFERKRYWI
+954 IPLPTYPFERKRYWI
-969 DASTEITHEVTSRGK
+969 DASTEISQEVTGKNK
-984 VKINNDGD
+984 VKINHDED
-992 WFYIPTWERDKQVEF
+992 WFYVPSWERDKVEF
-1007 VTAQKFAE
+1007 VTAEKLASQ
-1015 NKYVWLIFVDSAG
+1015 KYVWLIFIDAAG
-1028 IGVEIAQQLGNVGH
+1028 IGSEVAQQLGNAGH
-1042 DVITVAIGDKFDQI
+1042 DVITVAFGDKFDQL

-1061 TINPESEKDYI
+1061 SINPENRKDYV

-1095 EGINKSSFA
+1095 EEISKSSFA
-1104 DVQKLG
+1104 DAQKLG
-1110 FYSLLYLAQAI
+1110 FYSLLHLTKAI
-1121 SQQKINNSIYIKIIT
+1121 SQQKISNSIYIKIVT
-1136 NCLYDVVGEEELNPL
+1136 NCLYDVVGEEDLHSI
-1151 QSPILGLGKVIGQ
+1151 QAPIVGLSKVIAQ
-1164 EYPNIACCNIDVTL
+1164 EYPNIACCNIDVKL
-1178 DEKDKERLV
+1178 GDEKEKTRLV
-1187 KQLLSEV
+1187 KQLLSEL

-1206 GRYRWKQQFRLVKRD
+1206 GRYRWREVFKSTELNNRTD
-1221 DESNNNIQLRQEGSY
+1221 AESAEGRGIEVGLREGGIY
-1236 LIIGDLVNGLGR
+1236 LIVGDLVNGLGR
-1248 VFAEYLVKTLQAKL
+1248 VFAEYLVNTMQAK
-1262 VLVGDEKPSFEWEN
+1262 VAFIGDEKPTLESEDS
-1276 CLFVEADITD
+1276 LLMRADITS
-1286 ELQVKDAINQAEASF
+1286 ESEIENAISQVEARF
-1301 GEIQG
+1301 GEIHG
-1306 VFYSTPMSNEYS
+1306 VFYSTPMSNEHS
-1318 TATIGELTRNHCEYN
+1318 TATIGELTQNHCEYN

-1340 LQILEEVL
+1340 LQVLEKVL

-1389 SNNLEKSTPWFSVN
+1389 TNNIDSSTPWFSVN
-1403 WDACDFELNQHR
+1403 WDACDFELKGRNR
-1415 QFSSNMAEFA
+1415 EFSSNMTEFA

-1432 SATKSILEM
+1432 QATQSILDM
-1441 NAFPQVVVSKGEL
+1441 AAFPQVVVSKGEL
-1454 DTRIKQWVKVKPLNE
+1454 DARIKQWVNVKPLNE
-1469 ASTIGNNSNHTR
+1469 TSTISNNCNHTR

-1491 RNDIERAIA
+1491 RNDIEQAIA
-1500 QIWQDLLGIDEVG
+1500 KVWQDLLGIDKVG

-1554 VAKIAELVAQEQ
+1554 VSKIADLIGREQ
-1566 PKEDDLA
+1566 PEEDDLV
-1573 QMADILAEIQ
+1573 QMADVLAEIQ
-1583 DLSPEEIAKELEE
+1583 GLSAEEIVKELGE